1 MPVMDGLEATRH
13 IRMYE
18 ESCSSAL
25 INDTVRTHQGA
36 TAASGMSLQ
45 SIRRIPI
52 IAMTADALTDNIQE
66 CAKNGMDNFIA
77 KPVNIEKLEELLD
90 EYVPSMDQ
98 EI

>member
-52 IAMTADALTDNIQE
+52 IA
-66 CAKNGMDNFIA
+66 
-77 KPVNIEKLEELLD
+77 V
-90 EYVPSMDQ
+90 
-98 EI
+98 

>member
-1 MPVMDGLEATRH
+1 MITVAQLLKYSFVNFLACRFLL
-13 IRMYE
+13 ILI
-18 ESCSSAL
+18 SSPLLSL
-25 INDTVRTHQGA
+25 IFF
-36 TAASGMSLQ
+36 
-45 SIRRIPI
+45 RI
-52 IAMTADALTDNIQE
+52 AWQMTADALTDNIQE